1 MPDIYAHPI
10 FTPEEIAEVHE
21 MQREGFS
28 ITDIAEMMNVMS
40 RDVDLNLWNAL
51 GEPDA

>member
-1 MPDIYAHPI
+1 MPDIYAPPI
-10 FTPEEIAEVHE
+10 FTPEEIAQVHE
-21 MQREGFS
+21 MQREGFA
-28 ITDIAEMMNVMS
+28 INDIAEMMGVLS